1 MIDALVRNNSE
12 YFSGFYYE
20 TAEDMRNNI
29 NGRYFEYE
37 EIRGNAFSASQIV
50 RNVLS
55 VAGVSGIRTTW
66 DLPFSVRKF
75 VLLDGEKY
83 IIQAVETFRVDQN
96 PQVNFLFKN
105 PLTGYYLQLTKIDNP
120 KGVIQQ

>member
-1 MIDALVRNNSE
+1 MIDALVKDRSE
-12 YFSGFYYE
+12 YFSGFFYD
-20 TAEDMRNNI
+20 TAEDCRNNI
-29 NGRYFEYE
+29 NGKYFEFE
-37 EIRGNAFSASQIV
+37 EIRGDAFSASQIV

-55 VAGVSGIRTTW
+55 IAGVSGIRTTW
-66 DLPFSVRKF
+66 ALPFAPRKF